1 MSAWHVSIFERHTCQ
16 NCVINLTLIHLVRS
30 DITDH
35 DHNHDTIKCYKGA
48 KFNNGTS
55 GIVEATCPE
64 GVTQCLKTSG
74 GVAAGGIEG
83 K

>member
-1 MSAWHVSIFERHTCQ
+1 MNFLKETYQ
-16 NCVINLTLIHLVRS
+16 NCIINFTLIYLVWS

-35 DHNHDTIKCYKGA
+35 DHDHDTIKCYTGA

-83 K
+83 M